1 MDKYGC
7 LVHRFVGR
15 ILTIGGVGNQTKTK
29 RRTTIKSN
37 LKKKTKKPFQR
48 NKKKNSCNNLCTT
61 SSSKQNIENKNKKNK
76 TKNDDNVT
84 LILNSIRLTLGQNIT
99 LLLSYI

>member
-1 MDKYGC
+1 MKIKYRICLDKYGC

-37 LKKKTKKPFQR
+37 LKKKQKNLSKEIRKKTRVTTCALHHLQNKTSNQIKTKKT
-48 NKKKNSCNNLCTT
+48 NKK
-61 SSSKQNIENKNKKNK
+61 
-76 TKNDDNVT
+76 
-84 LILNSIRLTLGQNIT
+84 R
-99 LLLSYI
+99 